1 MFSVLQVID
10 YAETVVLVSGGG
22 MFVGTTLLF
31 LLLLSKISRT
41 TQLISSWSPLKS
53 PHAST
58 PSNLLPLQRKFLPLN
73 ITNHEKDKEDNE
85 AVLASIKLR
94 VLQFNM
100 LADGLSGLRA
110 DLGGF
115 AGVSRERGEMEWSR
129 RKELLLHELLQYDA
143 DILTL
148 QEVDHFYDWLQ
159 PAMAERGYTA
169 FFAAKPAS
177 PCLEVSSNADGCA
190 LFVRSS
196 KIQCRSVQT
205 LTYAVKSDGKEEDEE
220 GEGGV
225 AGVGAKTGRES
236 TVPLRTQN
244 QVAIIALCEI
254 LLPPD
259 SSTSKPALLLV
270 ATTHL
275 KASKSLTGE
284 RCRAMEMRQLLE
296 TVARTR
302 NAISASE
309 NGANIAVLLTGDL
322 NAKPEDSS
330 DYPALAYSAT
340 KSFTPLTMRSIYNDD
355 APLYLQSHG
364 EKSALQEEG
373 LYTTWKAR
381 VEAGSGIRKESR
393 HCIDYIFYSSEE
405 KKKKKEYRDRTTVE
419 TRLRPTALLDVFSK
433 QEVGSS
439 LLPSALYPS
448 DHLAI
453 VADFL
458 FEVA

>member
-31 LLLLSKISRT
+31 LLFLSKTSRT

-53 PHAST
+53 PHTST
-58 PSNLLPLQRKFLPLN
+58 PSDLLPLQRKFLPLN

-85 AVLASIKLR
+85 AVTASIKLR

-129 RKELLLHELLQYDA
+129 RKELLLRELLQYDA

-177 PCLEVSSNADGCA
+177 PCLEVSPNSDGCA

-196 KIQCRSVQT
+196 KIKCRSAQT
-205 LTYAVKSDGKEEDEE
+205 LTYAVKFDGKEEEDK
-220 GEGGV
+220 EGGE
-225 AGVGAKTGRES
+225 GVGAKTGRES

-296 TVARTR
+296 TVDRTR

-309 NGANIAVLLTGDL
+309 NSANIAVLLTGDL

-330 DYPALAYSAT
+330 DYPALTYSAI
-340 KSFTPLTMRSIYNDD
+340 KSFIPLTMRSIYNDD
-355 APLYLQSHG
+355 APLYLQSNG
-364 EKSALQEEG
+364 KKSALQEEG

-381 VEAGSGIRKESR
+381 VEAGSGVRKESR

-419 TRLRPTALLDVFSK
+419 TRLLPTALLDVFSK
-433 QEVGSS
+433 QEVGPS

-458 FEVA
+458 FEVV